1 VSEQREFI
9 CVTCPVGCTIE
20 AIVEGGE
27 LMGTKGQACARGQ
40 AFVREELSD
49 PRRTLTTT
57 VRVRGGEWPLVP
69 VRSAAPLPKGLVLQV
84 AARLRQVEVA
94 APVAERQVI
103 LPDALGT
110 GIDIVASREVAAAGK
125 ERPPA

>member
-1 VSEQREFI
+1 
-9 CVTCPVGCTIE
+9 
-20 AIVEGGE
+20 
-27 LMGTKGQACARGQ
+27 M
-40 AFVREELSD
+40 
-49 PRRTLTTT
+49 
-57 VRVRGGEWPLVP
+57 P

-125 ERPPA
+125 AHPPA